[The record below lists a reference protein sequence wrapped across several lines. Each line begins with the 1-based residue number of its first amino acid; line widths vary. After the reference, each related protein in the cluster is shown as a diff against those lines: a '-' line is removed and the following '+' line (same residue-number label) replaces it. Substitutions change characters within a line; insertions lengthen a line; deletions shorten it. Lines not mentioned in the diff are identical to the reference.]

1 VDRRNPWRRA
11 AGATVGVVGVSLL
24 AAAAVEA
31 VNTLPD
37 LFGDVHMSGDA
48 LAWMTLAVV
57 PMALAG
63 LLTVLLAW
71 LLWRGEL
78 DGVALALVWVVVFEL
93 CAWTLLTGRGWLTW
107 IVAVGPPMVA
117 GLLLAEWVAGRAR
130 GGASRLNGT

>member
-1 VDRRNPWRRA
+1 
-11 AGATVGVVGVSLL
+11 VSLL

>member
-1 VDRRNPWRRA
+1 MDRRNRWRRA
-11 AGATVGVVGVSLL
+11 AGATVAVVGVSLL
-24 AAAAVEA
+24 AAAVVEA
-31 VNTLPD
+31 AGIFPD

-48 LAWMTLAVV
+48 FMWMTVAVI

-71 LLWRGEL
+71 LLWRGQP
-78 DGVALALVWVVVFEL
+78 DGVALALVWVAVFEL
-93 CAWTLLTGRGWLTW
+93 SSWTLLTGRGWLTW
-107 IVAVGPPMVA
+107 IVAVGPLMVA